1 MDPRTIG
8 DAESVHAAPPTA
20 GVTAGPTPTPQVPR
34 WAWVLPLL
42 LLVCSA
48 PLWLHWYEPTMFLQ
62 MNQWCAKVAAP
73 VWTGLSML
81 GNAWA
86 ILGLTAP
93 FIIYAP
99 RVVWAWLCAAPFAIV
114 FARGGKA
121 LLESPR
127 PAAEI
132 DNSQMRIVGEVLH
145 NVSMPSGH
153 TLTAFAVASG
163 IYFSLPPARRL
174 RHSWLFLLAA
184 GAGLSRI
191 AVGAHW
197 PGDVAVGAALG
208 LWCGMWGQSLLAR
221 MGPAHDQPGAWSL
234 RGVAV
239 LMLLALYHLLAE
251 ELDFAENHGFQGV
264 LALVTAVSLG
274 LFGWR
279 SFGKLQGQR
288 T

>member
-1 MDPRTIG
+1 MSAPLNSPLPRQIPLW
-8 DAESVHAAPPTA
+8 V
-20 GVTAGPTPTPQVPR
+20 
-34 WAWVLPLL
+34 WALPPLL
-42 LLVCSA
+42 LIASA
-48 PLWLHWYEPTMFLQ
+48 PLWLHWYEPAMFLAI
-62 MNQWCAKVAAP
+62 NQACMGIAAP
-73 VWTGLSML
+73 AWTGLSML

-93 FIIYAP
+93 LIVLAP
-99 RVVWAWLCAAPFAIV
+99 RLLWAWLCAAPFAIL

-132 DNSQMRIVGEVLH
+132 DNTQMRIVGEVLH

-163 IYFSLPPARRL
+163 IYFALPPARRL
-174 RHSWLFLLAA
+174 HHAWLFVLAA

-208 LWCGMWGQSLLAR
+208 LLSGMLGQMLLVR
-221 MGPAHDQPGAWSL
+221 MGPAHQLPTAWSL
-234 RGVAV
+234 RVVA
-239 LMLLALYHLLAE
+239 LLLLLAVYHLLAE
-251 ELDFAENHGFQGV
+251 ELDFAENLPFQGA
-264 LALVTAVSLG
+264 LALVAVVSLAV
-274 LFGWR
+274 FGWR
-279 SFGKLQGQR
+279 SFGKLKRQR